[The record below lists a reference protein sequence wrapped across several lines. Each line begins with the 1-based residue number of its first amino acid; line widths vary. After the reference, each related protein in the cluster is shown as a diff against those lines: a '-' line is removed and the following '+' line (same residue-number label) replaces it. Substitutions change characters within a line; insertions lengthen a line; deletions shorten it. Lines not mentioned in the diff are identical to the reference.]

1 MLEQDAELLTA
12 VAHSHHDQNTAN
24 PSAEGQAGVSSIGDG
39 AD

>member
-1 MLEQDAELLTA
+1 MLEQDTEVLPA

-24 PSAEGQAGVSSIGDG
+24 TSAGDQAVVSRIGDG